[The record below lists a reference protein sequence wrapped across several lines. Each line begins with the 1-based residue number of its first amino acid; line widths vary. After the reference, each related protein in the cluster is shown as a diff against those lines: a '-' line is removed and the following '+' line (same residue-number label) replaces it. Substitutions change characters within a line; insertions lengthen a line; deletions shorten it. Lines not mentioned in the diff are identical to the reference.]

1 MTYDSTEDT
10 LDHIRAVQF
19 NLEAVIADLLERVK
33 THDQSKL
40 IEPEK
45 SVFDEYTPKLREMA
59 YGSDEYYQ
67 ARGEIINKG
76 LNHHYAEN
84 DHHPE
89 HIDGTIGWMAMPQ
102 MMEMLADWKA
112 ATERYDDG
120 DLRASIRENAE
131 RFSMSPEMRDLLIR
145 TAAYYGWLD

>member
-10 LDHIRAVQF
+10 LAHIRAVQF
-19 NLEAVIADLLERVK
+19 NLEAVIADLLNRAR

-40 IEPEK
+40 SKLEK
-45 SVFDEYTPKLREMA
+45 LVFDKFTPKLRYMT
-59 YGSDEYYQ
+59 YGSDEYNHTLKEM
-67 ARGEIINKG
+67 GKG
-76 LNHHYAEN
+76 LKHHYNMN

-102 MMEMLADWKA
+102 MLEMLADWKA
-112 ATERYDDG
+112 ATERHNDG
-120 DLRASIRENAE
+120 DLRSSIMQNAE
-131 RFSMSPEMRDLLIR
+131 RFGYGPEMRDLLIR

>member
-1 MTYDSTEDT
+1 MTYDSKYDT
-10 LDHIRAVQF
+10 ADHIRTVRSYIDQI
-19 NLEAVIADLLERVK
+19 VKDLLNRSL
-33 THDQSKL
+33 THDRSKL
-40 IEPEK
+40 CEPEK
-45 SVFDEYTPKLREMA
+45 SVFDEYTPKLREMT
-59 YGSDEYYQ
+59 YGSDEYHQ
-67 ARGEIINKG
+67 ALGEMIKKG

-112 ATERYDDG
+112 ASERHHDG
-120 DLRASIRENAE
+120 DLHASIRENAE
-131 RFSMSPEMRDLLIR
+131 RFGYGIEMRELLTR